1 LSTEFDQSTEIR
13 FMIDKSQCGQRLDIF
28 LAQSDVAISRSHVKC
43 VIEEGDV
50 LVNGKEPKVSQKLK
64 EGDVIVLT
72 QRPPIEAVAVAQD
85 IPLDIVYEDE
95 AIIVINKQAGMV
107 VHPAPGNYVNTLVNA
122 LLFHCHDLSGIGG
135 VLRPGIVHRLDK
147 DTSGLIVA
155 AKSDDAHRQLSA
167 QFEKHEVQKKYLAL
181 VWGNTKDKQGEIVK
195 PVGRHTID
203 RKKMSTNTKRG
214 KEAITF
220 WKVIERYGVATLLE
234 VEIKTGRTHQIRV
247 HLSDLRYPIIGDA
260 VYGGATNRT
269 QNIANPALK
278 AQIKAFNRQ
287 ALHAAYLSFVHP
299 LTGKRIEFNANM
311 PEDLANLCAQLRS
324 SVNPVNSITTK
335 GKDHLR

>member
-1 LSTEFDQSTEIR
+1 MAILTEQSAEIR
-13 FMIDKSQCGQRLDIF
+13 FTVDKSQCGQRLDIF
-28 LAQSDVAISRSHVKC
+28 LAQSDADISRSHVKY

-50 LVNGKEPKVSQKLK
+50 LVNGKAPKVSQKLK

-72 QRPPIEAVAVAQD
+72 QRPPQEAIALPQN
-85 IPLDIVYEDE
+85 IPLNIVYEDT
-95 AIIVINKQAGMV
+95 AIIVINKPVGMV
-107 VHPAPGNYVNTLVNA
+107 VHPAPGNADKTLVNA

-155 AKSDDAHRQLSA
+155 AKSDDAHRHLSA
-167 QFEKHEVQKKYLAL
+167 QFERHEVHKKYLAL
-181 VWGNTKDKQGEIVK
+181 VCGDVKDNQGEIVK

-220 WKVIERYGVATLLE
+220 WKVLERYGVATLLE

-260 VYGGATNRT
+260 VYGKATNRM
-269 QNIANPALK
+269 QNIANSALK

-287 ALHAAYLSFVHP
+287 ALHAAYLSFIHP
-299 LTGKRIEFNANM
+299 LTGKRVEFTADM
-311 PEDLANLCAQLRS
+311 PKDMADLCAQFRL

>member
-1 LSTEFDQSTEIR
+1 MSEAKSGEII
-13 FMIDKSQCGQRLDIF
+13 FTVNKSQCGQRLDIF
-28 LAQSDVAISRSHVKC
+28 LSQSDAAISRSHIKC

-50 LVNGKEPKVSQKLK
+50 LVNGIIPKVSQRLK
-64 EGDVIVLT
+64 EGDVIILT
-72 QRPPIEAVAVAQD
+72 QRPPIEALAVPQN
-85 IPLDIVYEDE
+85 IPLDIVYEDA
-95 AIIVINKQAGMV
+95 AIIVINKPVGMV
-107 VHPAPGNYVNTLVNA
+107 VHPAPGNHDNTLVNA

-155 AKSDDAHRQLSA
+155 AKSDDAHRHLSA

-214 KEAITF
+214 KEALTF
-220 WKVIERYGVATLLE
+220 WKVIERFDVATLLE

-260 VYGGATNRT
+260 VYGGATNKIRDIT
-269 QNIANPALK
+269 NPVLK

-287 ALHAAYLSFVHP
+287 ALHAAYLSFIHP
-299 LTGKRIEFNANM
+299 QTGKRVEFNADM
-311 PEDLANLCAQLRS
+311 PKDMADLCAQLRL
-324 SVNPVNSITTK
+324 NVNSK
-335 GKDHLR
+335 MLDSASPVGKKR

>member
-1 LSTEFDQSTEIR
+1 MAILTEQSAEIR
-13 FMIDKSQCGQRLDIF
+13 FTVDKSQCGQRLDIF
-28 LAQSDVAISRSHVKC
+28 LAQSDADISRSHVKY

-50 LVNGKEPKVSQKLK
+50 LVNGKAPKVSQKLK

-72 QRPPIEAVAVAQD
+72 QRLPQEAIALPQN
-85 IPLDIVYEDE
+85 IPLNIVYEDT
-95 AIIVINKQAGMV
+95 AIIVINKPVGMV
-107 VHPAPGNYVNTLVNA
+107 VHPAPGNADKTLVNA

-155 AKSDDAHRQLSA
+155 AKSDDAHRHLSA
-167 QFEKHEVQKKYLAL
+167 QFERHEVHKKYLAL
-181 VWGNTKDKQGEIVK
+181 VCGDVKDNQGEIVK

-220 WKVIERYGVATLLE
+220 WKVLERYGVATLLE

-260 VYGGATNRT
+260 VYGKATNRM
-269 QNIANPALK
+269 QNIANSALK

-287 ALHAAYLSFVHP
+287 ALHAAYLSFIHP
-299 LTGKRIEFNANM
+299 LTGKRVEFTTDM
-311 PEDLANLCAQLRS
+311 PKDMADLCAQFRL